1 MIDIIKKIC
10 AWLIKRG
17 ADKWLHFIVGL
28 VIAQLLMLVPLPM
41 VWCIAISFAV
51 VAIADIIKETFID
64 TLFNIADLLY
74 TIAGGAVGV
83 VLSVLTIIIK

>member
-1 MIDIIKKIC
+1 MTDIIKKIC
-10 AWLIKRG
+10 SWLIKRG
-17 ADKWLHFIVGL
+17 ADKWLHFIVGF

-41 VWCIAISFAV
+41 VWCIAISLAV

-64 TLFNIADLLY
+64 TRFNAIDLLY